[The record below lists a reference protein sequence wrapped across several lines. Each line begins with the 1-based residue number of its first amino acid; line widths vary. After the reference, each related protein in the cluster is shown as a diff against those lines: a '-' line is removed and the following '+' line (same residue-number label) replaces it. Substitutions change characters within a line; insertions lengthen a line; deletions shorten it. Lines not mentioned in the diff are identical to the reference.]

1 MILHISTYDRLGG
14 AATAAYRLHKALCSA
29 GQDSRMFVM
38 ERSDNDADIVSPY
51 SSIQKGLNR
60 VKLRMDSLPK
70 CVFGSPDYPFTPGWV
85 PSHKAGAV
93 NACKPDV
100 IMLHWIHGGFFNT
113 AELKNLNAPIVWQLH
128 DMRPFTGGCHVSGG
142 CSRYMENCGKC
153 PVLHS
158 KRENDISGMIFSR
171 QRRHYKHA
179 GNMVLT
185 AGSVWLKDCIQ
196 KSALLS
202 RFPCRHIP
210 IGIDTER
217 FKPIPQ
223 KTARDVLGLP
233 QKKKIILF
241 GALSPVSDYNKGFD
255 LLQETMRKLASS
267 ITPINNNKFLITIF
281 GAASGP
287 GRDTFGFDT
296 VYLGRLT
303 DEALLPLVYSSADV
317 TVVPSRYESFGLTA
331 LESLACGTPAAAFQ
345 TSGLVDLVQDKIN
358 GVTAPP
364 YDTECLSEGIRWILS
379 LRGNML
385 KKNAR
390 QLVLKKFTAARQAA
404 SYIDLFKEICK

>member
-1 MILHISTYDRLGG
+1 
-14 AATAAYRLHKALCSA
+14 
-29 GQDSRMFVM
+29 
-38 ERSDNDADIVSPY
+38 
-51 SSIQKGLNR
+51 
-60 VKLRMDSLPK
+60 
-70 CVFGSPDYPFTPGWV
+70 
-85 PSHKAGAV
+85 
-93 NACKPDV
+93 
-100 IMLHWIHGGFFNT
+100 
-113 AELKNLNAPIVWQLH
+113 
-128 DMRPFTGGCHVSGG
+128 
-142 CSRYMENCGKC
+142 
-153 PVLHS
+153 
-158 KRENDISGMIFSR
+158 
-171 QRRHYKHA
+171 
-179 GNMVLT
+179 
-185 AGSVWLKDCIQ
+185 
-196 KSALLS
+196 
-202 RFPCRHIP
+202 
-210 IGIDTER
+210 
-217 FKPIPQ
+217 
-223 KTARDVLGLP
+223 
-233 QKKKIILF
+233 
-241 GALSPVSDYNKGFD
+241 
-255 LLQETMRKLASS
+255 MRKLASS
-267 ITPINNNKFLITIF
+267 ITPINNNKFLIIIF